1 MEDINYHYT
10 TMKMNPSFCSLI
22 FLLSII
28 FSSTHCSPAA
38 SCQTSERSAL
48 LQFKNTFIAD
58 SSCSDSL
65 PMVASWGVDGE
76 TDDCCSWVGVECSN
90 QTGNV
95 VGINLAGGCLYG
107 SIDSNSSL
115 FRLVH
120 LQTLVLS
127 DNNFSFSQ
135 IPSGI
140 GQLSDLRHLDLGN
153 SGFSG
158 QIPLA
163 ISRLSKLETLRL
175 SSVNLSSAVPDFLAN
190 MSSLMSLSLGSCG
203 LTGIFPQKIFHL
215 PNLQQLVLP
224 YNPNL
229 SGTFPE
235 FNFNSSIQRIWL
247 EQSAFHG
254 EIPSSIENLKS
265 LTSLKLGDCSFSGIV
280 PASLGNIT
288 GLQELELHSNNFTGR
303 IPSSFE
309 RLTELN
315 RLFLSY
321 NEFSYAT
328 LSWVGK
334 QNKLVFLGLSGI
346 GLSGTLMPSLGNLT
360 NIVQLLLGENRL
372 TGEIPSW
379 IGNFAQLTDLHLY
392 GNKLNGSIPKSFSQL
407 TKLKHL
413 YLQYNHLNGI
423 VELSMF
429 LKLENLTELHLTAN
443 DLTVLDDQV
452 SSRNVTLPKFNLLGL
467 GSCNLTQIPTFLE
480 NQNELEVLEL
490 GQNNIQGQIPTWMWS
505 MSRESLKV
513 LNLSH
518 NALTGVEEP
527 RNAFPWVNLYVLDL
541 SNNRLRESF
550 PILPA
555 ICKLSSLVALDL
567 SSNLMSGMLPPCI
580 GNFSSLDIMN
590 FRENLLNGTI
600 PDSFRNG
607 SKLRFLDFSQNQLEG
622 QVPRS
627 LANCKILEIIDL
639 SDNQFT
645 DVFPFWI
652 GTLPMLRLLILRS
665 NHFHGQIEEPETNM
679 EFPMLRIVDFSYNNF
694 SGNLPLKYIT
704 NSKGMEI
711 FNTTASTYRNTFVT
725 FAFDYVWA
733 LEFFYSTT
741 ITIKGYQ
748 RDYSRIQDVFTSIDL
763 SSNRFEG
770 EIPNLVEN
778 LKGLQS
784 LNLSHNML
792 TGPIPPLMGNMVRL
806 ESLDLSHNQLSG
818 QIPQQLSRLNFLAI
832 FDVSYNN
839 LSGPIPQGNQF
850 NNVDNSSYVGNVGL
864 CGDPLSKRCGDSKP
878 PSSGSDEGEDE
889 GSDFHI
895 GWRTVLIGYGCGML
909 VGMIGGNYILTRKQD
924 WFAKTFKIST
934 LKKWD
939 DSR

>member
-1 MEDINYHYT
+1 
-10 TMKMNPSFCSLI
+10 
-22 FLLSII
+22 
-28 FSSTHCSPAA
+28 
-38 SCQTSERSAL
+38 
-48 LQFKNTFIAD
+48 
-58 SSCSDSL
+58 
-65 PMVASWGVDGE
+65 MVSSWGVEGE
-76 TDDCCSWVGVECSN
+76 TDDCCSWVGVECNN

-107 SIDSNSSL
+107 SIDSNNSL
-115 FRLVH
+115 FQLVH
-120 LQTLVLS
+120 LRTLVLS
-127 DNNFSFSQ
+127 SNNFNFSQ
-135 IPSGI
+135 IPSSI
-140 GQLSDLRHLDLGN
+140 GQLSDLRQLDLAG
-153 SGFSG
+153 SVFSG
-158 QIPLA
+158 QIPFA

-175 SSVNLSSAVPDFLAN
+175 SSVNLSSAVPEFLAN
-190 MSSLMSLSLGSCG
+190 MSSLISLSLGNCG
-203 LTGIFPQKIFHL
+203 LTGNFPQKIFHL

-224 YNPNL
+224 YNPDL

-235 FNFNSSIQRIWL
+235 FNFNSSLQRIWL

-254 EIPSSIENLKS
+254 EIPSSVENLKS
-265 LTSLKLGDCSFSGIV
+265 LTSLKLGNCSFSGIV

-288 GLQELELHSNNFTGR
+288 GLQELELHLNNFSGR

-309 RLTELN
+309 HLTELN

-321 NEFSYAT
+321 NEFSDAT

-360 NIVQLLLGENRL
+360 NIVQLLLGENGL
-372 TGEIPSW
+372 IGEIPSW

-392 GNKLNGSIPKSFSQL
+392 GNKLSGSIPKSFSQL
-407 TKLKHL
+407 TNLKHL
-413 YLQYNHLNGI
+413 YLQYNDLNGT

-429 LKLENLTELHLTAN
+429 LKLKNLTELHLTAN

-452 SSRNVTLPKFNLLGL
+452 GSRNVTLPKFNLLGL

-490 GQNNIQGQIPTWMWS
+490 GQNNIQGQIPKWMWS

-518 NALTGVEEP
+518 NALTGVEES
-527 RNAFPWVNLYVLDL
+527 RDALPWINLYVLDL

-555 ICKLSSLVALDL
+555 ICKISSLVALDL
-567 SSNLMSGMLPPCI
+567 SSNLMSGMLPQCI
-580 GNFSSLDIMN
+580 GNFSYLDIMN
-590 FRENLLNGTI
+590 FRQNMLHGTI
-600 PDSFRNG
+600 PDSFRTG

-622 QVPRS
+622 RVPRS

-645 DVFPFWI
+645 DGFPFWI

-665 NHFHGQIEEPETNM
+665 NLFHGKIEEPETNM

-704 NSKGMEI
+704 NSKGMKI

-748 RDYSRIQDVFTSIDL
+748 RDYSRIQEVFTSIDL

-792 TGPIPPLMGNMVRL
+792 TGPIPPSMGNMARL
-806 ESLDLSHNQLSG
+806 ESLDLSRNQLSG
-818 QIPQQLSRLNFLAI
+818 QIPQQLSWLNFLAI

-850 NNVDNSSYVGNVGL
+850 NNVDNRSYVGNVGL
-864 CGDPLSKRCGDSKP
+864 CGDPLSKKCGDPKP
-878 PSSGSDEGEDE
+878 PSSGSNEDEDE

-895 GWRTVLIGYGCGML
+895 GWKTVLIGYGCGVL
-909 VGMIGGNYILTRKQD
+909 VGMIGGNYILKRKQD
-924 WFAKTFKIST
+924 WFAKTFKISI
-934 LKKWD
+934 LKKWED
-939 DSR
+939 